1 MPDRDQLEQAIAAQE
16 SLRATLG
23 DAVVEATIAVLREKL
38 AELQEQ
44 AAPPEQ
50 RKLVSI
56 LFADTVASTALS
68 ERLDPEDVLEIMDG
82 ALRAYTDAVG
92 EYGGTVAR
100 LMGDGL
106 LAFFG
111 APVAREDD
119 ALRAVRCG
127 LAIVRAAHQY
137 ACTVEERWHEK
148 GFAVRVGINTGL
160 VALGEVGGASGSE
173 WTAMGDAIN
182 LAARLQSAA
191 PPDGILI
198 SHDTYRHVR
207 GLFEMRTL
215 EPLRLKGKTEPV
227 QGYLVEREKPHT
239 FRVDTRGVEGIQT
252 RMVGREAELV
262 RMQRAFEWAVDESET
277 QIVSIVG
284 EPGVGKSRLLREFDA
299 WVDDRPESVLHFT
312 GRATPEMVRTPY
324 ALFRNVFA
332 FRFGIQD
339 SDSAA
344 TVWNKL
350 ERGIAGFM
358 GQDSARK
365 AHIIGNLLGFD
376 FSASPHLV
384 GEEPHQLTQFGLYY
398 ITEFFGK
405 AAEKTPTVM
414 LLDDLHWSDDQSFNL
429 LNQLVRMKR
438 GLRLLIVCIART
450 ALLERR
456 SLPWGDQDE
465 FHTYIELEPLTPDG
479 ARELV
484 CDILC
489 RVENTPDS
497 LVETIVTTAEGNPFY
512 VEEVIKMMIED
523 SVIVKGDETWHIDP
537 SRLQQARI
545 PPTLTG
551 VLQARLD
558 ALPPAERTLLQRASV
573 IGRIFWDSAVS
584 FLHAEG
590 EQPVPDL
597 WETLESLKARDLI
610 RAREQTAFA
619 GTQEYIFRHSIL
631 REVTYES
638 VLRRLRRVYHAQIA
652 DWLIQQS
659 GDRAAEYAS
668 LIADHYDR
676 AGQPQR
682 ALNYLVRAAELALN
696 ISAYREAS
704 ALAVRALSLLAEEH
718 VEQALLFEAQ
728 LKSLLGQAYRSLSD
742 YVQAQQLYAE
752 SLKLFEQ
759 VGDKPGIVRVLY
771 ELGWLLGSIM
781 RQYDEGVAYFQ
792 QSLEIARASGDQRG
806 IAWALNGLGAM
817 AHLEGKHAEAIARY
831 QESMTIAS
839 AIGDAARTAGALNN
853 LGLVK
858 AELGRY
864 EEARDDL
871 EASLAQFRAAG
882 NRAGIAS
889 PLANLGNIF
898 RTLGQHDEARQYLTD
913 ALTLYREIGNR
924 AGVASTLYGLGSLAR
939 LEGEYEAAKNIFGE
953 TVAISREIR
962 YPVGIGSGLE
972 ELALIARLQGQY
984 EAAWRYLDE
993 SMQIAQGI
1001 NQPVEIANVLLNQG
1015 AVKRAWGDPAAAR
1028 SLIEKGLAMN
1038 RKEGNQRGVARSLYF
1053 LGEVELALHDISN
1066 ATAHY
1071 QASLDIYR
1079 TFDNRTGIILA
1090 LGGLGDAA
1098 VAQGDFAEAR
1108 QRLYEAFTAA
1118 SGVRDTPLTL
1128 WILSGIA
1135 ALLAREGQKE
1145 RSLEMIGLVLNHY
1158 ASPQE
1163 ARNKAEAILKV
1174 LQPELN
1180 TPPLSAALERGRGLA
1195 RGADK
1200 RRLGLDEHRWVSL
1213 LA

>member
-1 MPDRDQLEQAIAAQE
+1 MPDRQQLEQAIAAQE
-16 SLRATLG
+16 SLRVMLG
-23 DAVVEATIAVLREKL
+23 DAVVDATVVILREKL
-38 AELQEQ
+38 AELELI
-44 AAPPEQ
+44 ASPEQ

-127 LAIVRAAHQY
+127 LAIVRAAHHY
-137 ACTVEERWHEK
+137 ASTVEERWSEK

-191 PPDGILI
+191 PSDGILI

-207 GLFEMRTL
+207 GLFETRTL
-215 EPLRLKGKTEPV
+215 EPMRLKGKSEPV
-227 QGYLVEREKPHT
+227 QGYLVEREKPRT
-239 FRVDTRGVEGIQT
+239 FRVNTRGVEGIQT
-252 RMVGREAELV
+252 RMVGREAELL
-262 RMQRAFEWAVDESET
+262 RMQQAFEWTMDESET

-312 GRATPEMVRTPY
+312 GRATPEMANIPY
-324 ALFRNVFA
+324 ALFRNIFT

-339 SDSAA
+339 SDSAS

-358 GQDSARK
+358 GADSARK

-384 GEEPHQLTQFGLYY
+384 GEEPYQLTQFGLYY

-414 LLDDLHWSDDQSFNL
+414 LLDDMHWADDKSFNL
-429 LNQLVRMKR
+429 LNQLLRMKR

-456 SLPWGDQDE
+456 SLPWGDQDD
-465 FHTYIELEPLTPDG
+465 FHTYIELESLTPEG

-497 LVETIVTTAEGNPFY
+497 LVDTIVTTAEGNPFY

-523 SVIVKGDETWHIDP
+523 GVIVKGDEAWHIDA
-537 SRLQQARI
+537 SRLQEARI

-584 FLHAEG
+584 FLQAEG
-590 EQPVPDL
+590 EQPVSNL
-597 WETLESLKARDLI
+597 WETLESLKSRDLI

-638 VLRRLRRVYHAQIA
+638 VLRRLRRVYHAQAA

-659 GDRAAEYAS
+659 GDRAGEYAG
-668 LIADHYDR
+668 LIADHFDR
-676 AGQPQR
+676 SGQPQR
-682 ALNYLVRAAELALN
+682 ALTYLARAAEQALN

-704 ALAVRALSLLAEEH
+704 SLAVRALNLLAEEH
-718 VEQALLFEAQ
+718 VEHALLHEAQ

-742 YVQAQQLYAE
+742 YVQAQNLYQE
-752 SLKLFEQ
+752 SLALFMK
-759 VGDKPGIVRVLY
+759 VDDKPGIVRVLY
-771 ELGWLLGSIM
+771 ELGWLVGSIM
-781 RQYDEGVAYFQ
+781 RHYDAGVDYFQ
-792 QSLEIARASGDQRG
+792 RSLKIARSSGDQRG

-817 AHLEGKHAEAIARY
+817 AHLEGKHAEAITRYEESLSIAR
-831 QESMTIAS
+831 M
-839 AIGDAARTAGALNN
+839 IGDTARTAGALNN

-858 AELGRY
+858 AELGHY
-864 EEARDDL
+864 DEARQDL
-871 EASLAQFRAAG
+871 EASLAQFRAVG
-882 NRAGIAS
+882 NRAGVAS

-898 RTLGQHDEARQYLTD
+898 RSQGQHDEARQFFMD
-913 ALTLYREIGNR
+913 ALTIYREIGNR
-924 AGVASTLYGLGSLAR
+924 SGVASTLYGLGSLAR
-939 LEGEYEAAKNIFGE
+939 LEGEYESAKNIFGE
-953 TVAISREIR
+953 TVSISREIR

-972 ELALIARLQGQY
+972 ELALLARMQGQY
-984 EAAWRYLDE
+984 EVAWRYLEE
-993 SMQIAQGI
+993 SLKIAQEI
-1001 NQPVEIANVLLNQG
+1001 DQPVEIANVLLNQG
-1015 AVKRAWGDPAAAR
+1015 AVKRAWGEYAAAKT
-1028 SLIEKGLAMN
+1028 LIEQGLAIN
-1038 RKEGNQRGVARSLYF
+1038 REENNQRGVARSLYF
-1053 LGEVELALHDISN
+1053 LGDVELALHDEAN
-1066 ATAHY
+1066 AVLHY

-1079 TFDNRTGIILA
+1079 GFDNRTGIILS
-1090 LGGLGDAA
+1090 LGGLGDSA
-1098 VAQGDFAEAR
+1098 VMRGDFAEAR

-1118 SGVRDTPLTL
+1118 SSVRDTPLTL

-1135 ALLAREGQKE
+1135 GLLAQEGQKE

-1163 ARNKAEAILKV
+1163 ARDKAESVLRG
-1174 LQPELN
+1174 LQPELD

-1195 RGADK
+1195 KGADK
-1200 RRLGLDEHRWVSL
+1200 RRLGLDEQRWVSL